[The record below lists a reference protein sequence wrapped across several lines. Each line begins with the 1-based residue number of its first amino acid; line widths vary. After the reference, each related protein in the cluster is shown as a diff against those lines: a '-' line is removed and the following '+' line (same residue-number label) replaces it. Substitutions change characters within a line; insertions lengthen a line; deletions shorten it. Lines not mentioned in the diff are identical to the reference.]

1 MSEPRHHVLGIGNAI
16 VDVISRTTDEFL
28 TRHNIAKGG
37 MHLIDE
43 TQAEALYADTGP
55 SIEISGG
62 SAANT
67 IVGVGSFG
75 GSGAYVGKVKNDT
88 LGKVFSHDIR
98 AGGVTFETAM
108 AEDGPS
114 TARSLILVSP
124 DGERTMNTYLGAC
137 VHLGPSD
144 LDAALI
150 ASAQVTYLEGYLWD
164 PEEAKQA
171 FREAARIARE
181 AGRKVS
187 LTLSDPF
194 CVERHRDGFM
204 ELVKGNVDILF
215 ANEAEIMSLYQ
226 VDDFDE
232 AAVRVK
238 QDCELAALTRS
249 EKGCVVVSGDHTA
262 HVPAVPVADVVDT
275 TGAGDMFAAGFLF
288 GYTEGKDLETCGK
301 LGVLA
306 ASEIISHVG
315 ARPETPFADL
325 ARQHGLA
332 S

>member
-1 MSEPRHHVLGIGNAI
+1 M
-16 VDVISRTTDEFL
+16 
-28 TRHNIAKGG
+28 
-37 MHLIDE
+37 
-43 TQAEALYADTGP
+43 
-55 SIEISGG
+55 
-62 SAANT
+62 
-67 IVGVGSFG
+67 GVGSFG
-75 GSGAYVGKVKNDT
+75 GAGAYVGKVKNDT

-114 TARSLILVSP
+114 TARSLILVTP

-144 LDAALI
+144 LDADLI
-150 ASAQVTYLEGYLWD
+150 ASSQVTYLEGYLWD

-262 HVPAVPVADVVDT
+262 HVPAVRVAKVVDT
-275 TGAGDMFAAGFLF
+275 TGAGDMFAAGFLY
-288 GYTEGKDLETCGK
+288 GYTQARDLEACGK

>member
-37 MHLIDE
+37 MHLVDE
-43 TQAEALYADTGP
+43 IQAEALYADTGP

-75 GSGAYVGKVKNDT
+75 GAGAYVGKVKNDT

-114 TARSLILVSP
+114 TARSLILVTP

-144 LDAALI
+144 LDADLI
-150 ASAQVTYLEGYLWD
+150 ASSQVTYLEGYLWD

-262 HVPAVPVADVVDT
+262 HVPAVPVAKVVDT
-275 TGAGDMFAAGFLF
+275 TGAGDMFAAGFLY
-288 GYTEGKDLETCGK
+288 GYTQARDLEACGK

>member
-1 MSEPRHHVLGIGNAI
+1 MSEPSHHVLGIGNAI
-16 VDVISRTTDEFL
+16 VDVISRTTDDFL
-28 TRHNIAKGG
+28 DQHNIPKGG

-43 TQAEALYADTGP
+43 DRAEALYADTGP

-67 IVGVGSFG
+67 IVGVASFG
-75 GSGAYVGKVKNDT
+75 GTGAYVGKVKDDQ

-98 AGGVTFETAM
+98 ASGVTFETGLAV
-108 AEDGPS
+108 DGPS
-114 TARSLILVSP
+114 TARSLILVTP

-137 VHLGPSD
+137 VQLGPQD
-144 LDAALI
+144 LDADLI

-164 PEEAKQA
+164 PEAAKEA

-194 CVERHRDGFM
+194 CVERHREGFL

-215 ANEAEIMSLYQ
+215 ANELEIMSLYQ

-238 QDCELAALTRS
+238 ADCELAALTRS

-262 HVPAVPVADVVDT
+262 HVPAVPVEKVVDT
-275 TGAGDMFAAGFLF
+275 TGAGDMFAAGFLY
-288 GYTEGKDLETCGK
+288 GYTQNRDLETCGK

-315 ARPETPFADL
+315 ARPDTPFADL
-325 ARQHGLA
+325 ARQHGL

>member
-1 MSEPRHHVLGIGNAI
+1 MSEPRHNVLGIGNAI

-28 TRHNIAKGG
+28 SSHDIPKGG
-37 MHLIDE
+37 MNLIDE
-43 TQAEALYADTGP
+43 ARAEELYADTGP

-67 IVGVGSFG
+67 IVGVASFG
-75 GSGAYVGKVKNDT
+75 GTGAYVGKVKDDQ

-98 AGGVTFETAM
+98 ASGVTFETAL
-108 AEDGPS
+108 AGEGPS
-114 TARSLILVSP
+114 TARSLILVTP

-137 VHLGPSD
+137 VQLGPQD
-144 LDAALI
+144 LDADLI

-164 PEEAKQA
+164 PEAAKEA
-171 FREAARIARE
+171 FREAARIARA

-194 CVERHRDGFM
+194 CVERHREGFL

-215 ANEAEIMSLYQ
+215 ANELEIMSLYQ

-232 AAVRVK
+232 AAVKVK
-238 QDCELAALTRS
+238 ADCELAALTRS

-262 HVPAVPVADVVDT
+262 HVPAVPVKQVVDT
-275 TGAGDMFAAGFLF
+275 TGAGDMFAAGFLY
-288 GYTEGKDLETCGK
+288 GVTHGRDLETCGK

-325 ARQHGLA
+325 ARQHGLD
-332 S
+332 

>member
-1 MSEPRHHVLGIGNAI
+1 MSEPRHNVLGIGNAI
-16 VDVISRTTDEFL
+16 VDVISRTTDDFL

-43 TQAEALYADTGP
+43 AQAEALYADTGP

-75 GSGAYVGKVKNDT
+75 GAGAYVGKVKNDT

-108 AEDGPS
+108 AEEGPS
-114 TARSLILVSP
+114 TARSLILVTP

-137 VHLGPSD
+137 VQLGPSD
-144 LDAALI
+144 LDADLI

-238 QDCELAALTRS
+238 EDCELAALTRS

-262 HVPAVPVADVVDT
+262 HVSAVPVAKVVDT
-275 TGAGDMFAAGFLF
+275 TGAGDMFAAGFLY
-288 GYTEGKDLETCGK
+288 GYTQAKDLETCGK